1 MTSLRLSVLGGFEL
15 HSHAGTPIQ
24 LPPKKARALFAYLA
38 LTEPR
43 PQPRDKLAALL
54 WEDSSDS
61 QARTSLRQALSAI
74 RRALA
79 AAEVLL
85 DADAETVWL
94 RREGLLIDAD
104 QFQQCAAG
112 ASVERL
118 REAVELYRGSLLD
131 GFDIRAP
138 AFEDW
143 LRAERERLRNLAL
156 GALSALVDHDM
167 RGANHGEALFHTSRL
182 LALDPLREEAHR
194 AVMRIYA
201 AQGRHAQAIEQY
213 RRCREALRL
222 DLGVNPGPETEQ
234 LYREILEQRRTPVSA
249 AREEAPPPVAV
260 GTAPAAQTDARPRLR
275 HAQVLLVDIDGFT
288 ALAGATDPEDLHEFL
303 TRYRQTVRGKVQEE
317 GGTVT
322 NYIQARV
329 MAVFGV
335 PVAYGNDA
343 ERAVRG
349 ALAVRDEVPQLANPS
364 SAPLQVR
371 LGVASGPVLASRDE
385 AGLTI
390 TGEPVSVAARIMES
404 AHAGELRLAADVRE
418 ALGERL
424 VAEPIAEAVVPALHK
439 PLGLWRAIA
448 LNSEAGE
455 RAIFVGRQAELRQ
468 LEDLLAACA
477 ASGTG
482 RAVLIRGEAGIG
494 KSRLVEEL
502 ARRARQSTFATQ
514 VIANLEFGS
523 TTNRPIVQLARGL
536 LGISPRADA
545 ETLSFAL
552 HRAGEDR
559 IVAPDLR
566 QCLAELLDAV
576 TVGEARRAEE
586 TGDSMA
592 RVRGRHSVLS
602 TLVATASRK
611 RPLLIAVED
620 LQWADPVT
628 LDYLASVAAAAR
640 SAPVVLA
647 MTTRSE
653 SDPIGSA
660 WRAASGGCPLTT
672 IDLGPLTQ
680 NEAMQLAARLAPD
693 PEFARNCVARAS
705 GHPLFLDQ
713 LLRAGSASGAL
724 PGSLQSLV
732 LARLDRLAVQDRDA
746 LQAAAVLGQRFPAE
760 ALLHLMGDEGYAPH
774 RLVERGLL
782 RPDAGDYVFVHALI
796 QEAVYGS
803 ILKSHR
809 FDLHLQAARW
819 FSERDSMLEAQ
830 HLGAAGHPGAPAA
843 YLRAAR
849 ELAAGYRTRQ
859 ALDLISRGLGLAPQE
874 SERCDLLLARAD
886 CLRDLGET
894 ERSVQAC
901 GEALHAAQNDAQ
913 RCRAWIGIA
922 SGLRI
927 LDRYDR
933 ALAALDH
940 ALPLAQALGDT
951 HALMQIH
958 SLRGNI
964 HFPRGDL
971 ANCLAAHEEARRLA
985 LEIGAPAEEA
995 RALSGLGDAH
1005 YQSARVRS
1013 ARDYYGRCV
1022 KLARAHGLTRIEA
1035 TNLPMVAIAAFY
1047 CGETDTAV
1055 DQCREGLAQSTRIG
1069 DFRAQMLAHNVLASV
1084 HYYRGEH
1091 QASLASAERALELS
1105 QRLGTRRFEARAL
1118 MMIAV
1123 ARHAGGHA
1131 GTDESLLDSAWNI
1144 VQETGP
1150 NFSGPWILGAMTLVL
1165 RDEARRRRALAD
1177 GEALLAKGCVSHN
1190 HFHFYQYAIDFAL
1203 ETGQWDEAERYAAAL
1218 ENYTASEPLTWT
1230 DLIAARGRVLA
1241 RAGRGERSES
1251 LRQEAQALAA
1261 SLTAMALE
1269 PAAKA
1274 LERAFAD

>member
-1 MTSLRLSVLGGFEL
+1 MSVLGGFEL
-15 HSHAGTPIQ
+15 YSHAGTPIQ
-24 LPPKKARALFAYLA
+24 LPPKKARALLAYLA

-74 RRALA
+74 RRSLE
-79 AAEVLL
+79 AAEALL

-94 RREGLLIDAD
+94 KRDGLLIDAE
-104 QFQQCAAG
+104 QFQQCAAA

-143 LRAERERLRNLAL
+143 LRAERERLRNLAV
-156 GALSALVDHDM
+156 GALSALVEHQM
-167 RGANHGEALFHTSRL
+167 RAANHGEALLQASRL

-222 DLGVNPGPETEQ
+222 DLGVNPGPETER
-234 LYREILEQRRTPVSA
+234 LYRDILEQRRAPVSP
-249 AREEAPPPVAV
+249 AREEVPPPSAAEAAPP
-260 GTAPAAQTDARPRLR
+260 AQTDSRPRLR

-288 ALAGATDPEDLHEFL
+288 TLAGETDPEDLHEFL
-303 TRYRQTVRGKVQEE
+303 TRYRQMVRARVQEE

-343 ERAVRG
+343 ERAVRA
-349 ALAVRDEVPQLANPS
+349 ALAVRDEVPRLANPS

-371 LGVASGPVLASRDE
+371 LGVASGAVLASRDE
-385 AGLTI
+385 TGLTI

-404 AHAGELRLAADVRE
+404 AYAGELRLAADVRE

-424 VAEPIAEAVVPALHK
+424 IAEPVTDAEVPALRK
-439 PLGLWRAIA
+439 PLQLWRA
-448 LNSEAGE
+448 LGLDAGAA
-455 RAIFVGRQAELRQ
+455 RRGIFVGRQAELRQ

-477 ASGTG
+477 ASRTG
-482 RAVLIRGEAGIG
+482 RAVLIRGEPGIG

-502 ARRARQSTFATQ
+502 ARRASQSGFGTH
-514 VIANLEFGS
+514 VVVNLEFGS
-523 TTNRPIVQLARGL
+523 TPNRPIVQVARSL
-536 LGISPRADA
+536 LGIPPRADA

-552 HRAGEDR
+552 RRAGEDR
-559 IVAPDLR
+559 IVAPDLW

-576 TVGEARRAEE
+576 PVGGARRAEE
-586 TGDSMA
+586 TGESMA
-592 RVRGRHSVLS
+592 RVRGRHNVLS
-602 TLVATASRK
+602 TLVAVASK
-611 RPLLIAVED
+611 AKPLLVAVED
-620 LQWADPVT
+620 VHWADPIT
-628 LDYLASVAAAAR
+628 LDYLATIASAAR
-640 SAPVVLA
+640 SAPVALV
-647 MTTRSE
+647 MTARAE

-672 IDLGPLTQ
+672 IDLGPLTET
-680 NEAMQLAARLAPD
+680 EAMELAAQLAPD

-732 LARLDRLAVQDRDA
+732 LARLDRLALRDRDA
-746 LQAAAVLGQRFPAE
+746 LQAAAVLGQRFPVE
-760 ALLHLMGDEGYAPH
+760 ALFHVLGDEGYAPD
-774 RLVERGLL
+774 RLVEQGLL
-782 RPDAGDYVFVHALI
+782 RPDASDYVFMHSLI

-809 FDLHLQAARW
+809 FDLHLKAGHW
-819 FSERDSMLEAQ
+819 FAERDPILEAQ
-830 HLGAAGHPGAPAA
+830 HLDAAGHPGAPAA

-922 SGLRI
+922 AGLRI

-940 ALPLAQALGDT
+940 ALPLAQVLGDT

-964 HFPRGDL
+964 HFPRGDI

-995 RALSGLGDAH
+995 RALSGLGDAY
-1005 YQSARVRS
+1005 YQSARVRT

-1035 TNLPMVAIAAFY
+1035 TNLPMVAITGFY
-1047 CGETDTAV
+1047 CGETDAAV
-1055 DQCREGLAQSTRIG
+1055 ELCREALAQSTRIG
-1069 DFRAQMLAHNVLASV
+1069 DFRAELLAYNVLASV

-1091 QASLASAERALELS
+1091 AAALASAERALELS

-1118 MMIAV
+1118 MMIAL
-1123 ARHAGGHA
+1123 ARHAA
-1131 GTDESLLDSAWNI
+1131 GDARTDETLLDSAWSI

-1150 NFSGPWILGAMTLVL
+1150 HFSGPWILGAMTLVL
-1165 RDEARRRRALAD
+1165 RDEARQRQALAD

-1203 ETGQWDEAERYAAAL
+1203 QTAQWDEAERLAAAL
-1218 ENYTASEPLTWT
+1218 ENYTAAEPLTWT

-1241 RAGRGERSES
+1241 RVGRGERSAS
-1251 LRQEAQALAA
+1251 LKQEAQALAA
-1261 SLTAMALE
+1261 SLREMALE
-1269 PAAKA
+1269 PAARA
-1274 LERAFAD
+1274 LERALAD